1 MVALIKR
8 IVRRLFPFLRPK
20 PPGWFTHDYTTLKAQ
35 EQTTTSRFILSEAD
49 LYPCLHDRTTITP
62 IDRHYIY
69 HPAWAARVLART
81 KPAKHI
87 DISSTLHFSTML
99 SAFMETEFYD
109 YRPAEVELDNFYSS
123 KADLTQLF
131 FNDNS
136 IHSLSCMHTVEHIGL
151 GRYGDPIDYNA
162 DLKAMKELARVLAP
176 GGNLLFV
183 TPIGKEDKIHFNA
196 HRIYTAKAIK
206 TCFETFGLR
215 LKEFTYLAQKSGGL
229 QVEQVETFQT
239 TDSYGCGCFWFIK

>member
-1 MVALIKR
+1 MLTFIKK
-8 IVRRLFPFLRPK
+8 IVRRLLKQKVPS
-20 PPGWFTHDYTTLKAQ
+20 WFREDYNTLLHQAQ
-35 EQTTTSRFILSEAD
+35 QSSTRFTLAEAD

-69 HPAWAARVLART
+69 HPAWAARVIART
-81 KPAKHI
+81 SPARHI

-99 SAFMETEFYD
+99 SAFVETEFYD
-109 YRPAEVELDNFYSS
+109 YRPAEVELDRFYSA

-131 FNDNS
+131 FEDDS
-136 IHSLSCMHTVEHIGL
+136 VPSLSCMHTVEHIGL
-151 GRYGDPIDYNA
+151 GRYGDPIDYDA

-196 HRIYTAKAIK
+196 HRIYTARAIK

-215 LKEFTYLAQKSGGL
+215 LREFTYLAQKSGGL
-229 QVEQVETFQT
+229 RVEQIETFQT
-239 TDSYGCGCFWFIK
+239 TDSYGCGCFWFTK